1 MGISEGF
8 LKRNGKRCYFCNRAV
23 RRPPEMGGALQ
34 ADMATVDHL
43 TPVSRGGQTRRDS
56 GNCVLACYGCNQ
68 AKENRTL
75 QELIKDGWRYG
86 LPVQRKKTMAM
97 AFNSKA
103 RRLSDR
109 KIETRSFYRHY
120 SMLMAVLNNHVDILV

>member
-1 MGISEGF
+1 MAISNAF
-8 LKRNGKRCYFCNRAV
+8 LKRNGNKCYFCYKAV
-23 RRPPEMGGALQ
+23 IKPPEMGGRLN

-43 TPVSRGGQTRRDS
+43 IPVSRGGKTRKDS
-56 GNCVLACYGCNQ
+56 GNCVLSCYVCNQ

-86 LPVQRKKTMAM
+86 FPVKRKRTIAM
-97 AFNSKA
+97 IFNVKA

-109 KIETRSFYRHY
+109 KIEIRSFYKHY
-120 SMLMAVLNNHVDILV
+120 SMLMAVLNGHVDILV